1 MAASGNIGDGMRSS
15 NRFTGRL
22 RNTLEKQGQPHCIDQ
37 LHSDD
42 ADYLGAK
49 PTTTISSLLAISSTR
64 TLPTT
69 SARQMLTYDIGG
81 TASCSDVGIS
91 IAERL
96 ATKLKE
102 R

>member
-1 MAASGNIGDGMRSS
+1 MMM
-15 NRFTGRL
+15 
-22 RNTLEKQGQPHCIDQ
+22 
-37 LHSDD
+37 
-42 ADYLGAK
+42 DYLGRKTNDDDLIAVGHLIDESVADHLK
-49 PTTTISSLLAISSTR
+49 HGK
-64 TLPTT
+64 
-69 SARQMLTYDIGG
+69 MLTYDIGG